1 MNKKLLTK
9 KQLKIKVNSFKKQGK
24 KIITTNG
31 VFDLLHAGH
40 AYLFDFAHKYGDI
53 LIVGLNSDLSVKKY
67 KGLNRP
73 IIPERFRA
81 ILLAALT
88 EVDYIYI
95 FNEIY
100 PIEFLKIVQPDIH
113 INSSEYGK
121 NCIESLTVKRFG
133 GKLILAPHKK
143 FFPSTS
149 KIISKIRSFKDI

>member
-1 MNKKLLTK
+1 MKK
-9 KQLKIKVNSFKKQGK
+9 N
-24 KIITTNG
+24 
-31 VFDLLHAGH
+31 
-40 AYLFDFAHKYGDI
+40 
-53 LIVGLNSDLSVKKY
+53 

-95 FNEIY
+95 FNEIN